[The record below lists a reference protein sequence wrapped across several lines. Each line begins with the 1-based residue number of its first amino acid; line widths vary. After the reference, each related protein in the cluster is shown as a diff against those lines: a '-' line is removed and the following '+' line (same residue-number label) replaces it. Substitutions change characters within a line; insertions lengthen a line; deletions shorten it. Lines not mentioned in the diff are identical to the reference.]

1 LIFLDRGS
9 RMVQGVFRQI
19 AEEFAEGLRTVQ
31 NLTVGQF
38 LYLRET
44 LFAFGQLSN
53 PSYID

>member
-1 LIFLDRGS
+1 
-9 RMVQGVFRQI
+9 
-19 AEEFAEGLRTVQ
+19 VQ
-31 NLTVGQF
+31 NLTAGQF